1 MSAQEQVEKQ
11 SNEQS
16 KAAGKELPSRAK
28 IVVIGGGVG
37 GTSVAYHLAQLG
49 EKDVVLVDRSDL
61 TSGSTFHSA
70 GLVGQLRADPTLT
83 KMNMYSVELYR
94 KLEKSQTPASWRECG
109 SIKIASS
116 KERMDEIRRQI
127 GWAKTFGL
135 DLVEISTKQ
144 AQELFPLLDPT
155 DVVGG
160 CYMASDG
167 QVDPS
172 QLTQAMAAGARA
184 GGVKIFTH
192 TRVLA
197 INTQR
202 NRIKSV
208 TTDRGVIECEIVVNC
223 GGMYA
228 AEIGRLVDVRIPI
241 VPMSHQYLITE
252 NFLPDD
258 AKFLPSLRDPDN
270 LIYFRQE
277 VKGLVMG
284 GYERNSKP
292 FTASYEAYDQIPKDF
307 NSKLLPEEWDRF
319 EEIATN
325 AAKRVP
331 KMSEVGLK
339 NFINGPEGFTPDN
352 EFCLGETT
360 VGGFY
365 VAAGFCAHGIAGAG
379 GIGKVVAEWVV
390 AGEPTMDLW
399 HMDIKRFADAYK
411 SPRFTLSRV
420 TENYEAYYDIHYPLE
435 ERVSARGENKSPIY
449 DWHKQNHAVFGE
461 KASWER
467 VNYYHNPSERL
478 DDSLRPFG
486 WVGKN
491 WHPAVALEHHA
502 TRNQAGL
509 FDESSFA
516 KIKVSGARAGEFLN
530 QVCAANVVKGVGKTT
545 YTQALNKKGGIESDY
560 TITQIGE
567 SEFLIITGTA
577 FLNHDKGWLEKQVRE
592 LNFEQVEIVDITK
605 DLACFGIWGPAARV
619 ILQSITDADL
629 SNESFGFMNS
639 KIIKV
644 AGVELRATR
653 ITYVG
658 ELGRELYIPRDNAL
672 KVWLELITAG
682 KAHGLRVCGYRAIES
697 LRLEKGYR
705 AWAGEINSETNPYE
719 AGLGF
724 AVSTK
729 KDNFIGKA
737 ALDKVKDK
745 ISRKLTA
752 ITFDDIKQVAMGN
765 EPIFINNQV
774 VGRVKSAGQGYTI
787 NKAIAYAYLPV
798 EHANVGTTIEVE
810 MFGIKSKA
818 TIAAEPLFDPKG
830 ERIKS

>member
-1 MSAQEQVEKQ
+1 MSTQGQVTEQPKQ
-11 SNEQS
+11 
-16 KAAGKELPSRAK
+16 LPSRAK
-28 IVVIGGGVG
+28 IVIIGGGVG

-94 KLEKSQTPASWRECG
+94 KLEQSQTPASWRECG

-116 KERMDEIRRQI
+116 KERMAEIRRQI

-172 QLTQAMAAGARA
+172 QLTQAMAAGARS

-208 TTDRGVIECEIVVNC
+208 STDKGVIECEIVINC

-228 AEIGRLVDVRIPI
+228 SEIGRLVDVRIPVI
-241 VPMSHQYLITE
+241 PMSHQYLITE

-292 FTASYEAYDQIPKDF
+292 FTASYDAYDQIPADF

-411 SPRFTLSRV
+411 SPRFTLERV

-435 ERVSARGENKSPIY
+435 ERMSARGESKSPIY
-449 DWHKQNHAVFGE
+449 DWHKENHAIFGE
-461 KASWER
+461 KAAWER
-467 VNYYHNPSERL
+467 VNYYHNPTEKL
-478 DDSLRPFG
+478 DDSLRPQG

-491 WHPAVALEHHA
+491 WHPAVSLEHHA
-502 TRNQAGL
+502 TRNAAGL

-545 YTQALNKKGGIESDY
+545 YTQALNKKGGIESD
-560 TITQIGE
+560 
-567 SEFLIITGTA
+567 
-577 FLNHDKGWLEKQVRE
+577 
-592 LNFEQVEIVDITK
+592 
-605 DLACFGIWGPAARV
+605 PASRV
-619 ILQSITDADL
+619 ILQSLTDADL
-629 SNESFGFMNS
+629 SNDGFAFMNS
-639 KIIKV
+639 KEITV
-644 AGVELRATR
+644 AGVALRATR

-658 ELGRELYIPRDNAL
+658 ELGWELYIPRDNAL
-672 KVWLELITAG
+672 KVWLEIITAG
-682 KAHGLRVCGYRAIES
+682 KSHGLRVCGYRAIES

-745 ISRKLTA
+745 LSRKLMA
-752 ITFDDIKQVAMGN
+752 IVFDDI
-765 EPIFINNQV
+765 
-774 VGRVKSAGQGYTI
+774 
-787 NKAIAYAYLPV
+787 
-798 EHANVGTTIEVE
+798 ANVGSEIEVE

-830 ERIKS
+830 EKIKS

>member
-1 MSAQEQVEKQ
+1 VSAQEQVVSQ
-11 SNEQS
+11 VNQ
-16 KAAGKELPSRAK
+16 LPTRAK
-28 IVVIGGGVG
+28 IVIIGGGVG

-49 EKDVVLVDRSDL
+49 EKDVVLVDRADL

-83 KMNMYSVELYR
+83 KMNMYSVQLYR
-94 KLEKSQTPASWRECG
+94 ELEKTATPASWRECG

-116 KERMDEIRRQI
+116 KERMAEIRRQI

-135 DLVEISTKQ
+135 DLLEISTKQ

-172 QLTQAMAAGARA
+172 QLTQAMAAGARR

-202 NRIKSV
+202 NHIKSV
-208 TTDRGVIECEIVVNC
+208 STDKGVIECEIVINC
-223 GGMYA
+223 GGMFA

-241 VPMSHQYLITE
+241 IPMSHQYLITE

-292 FTASYEAYDQIPKDF
+292 FTASYDSYDQIPKDF
-307 NSKLLPEEWDRF
+307 NSKLLPEDWDRF
-319 EEIATN
+319 EEIASN

-352 EFCLGETT
+352 EFCLGETS

-379 GIGKVVAEWVV
+379 GIGKVVAEWIVG
-390 AGEPTMDLW
+390 GEPSMDLW
-399 HMDIKRFADAYK
+399 HMDIKRFSEAYN
-411 SPRFTLSRV
+411 SPKFTLARV
-420 TENYEAYYDIHYPLE
+420 TENYEAYYDIHYPGE
-435 ERVSARGENKSPIY
+435 ERQSAREENKSPIY
-449 DWHKQNHAVFGE
+449 QWHKDNGAVFGE
-461 KASWER
+461 KAAWER
-467 VNYYHNPSERL
+467 VNYYL
-478 DDSLRPFG
+478 DPAAQVNEKLKPHG

-491 WHPAVALEHHA
+491 WHPAVAAEHFA
-502 TRNQAGL
+502 TRNFAGL
-509 FDESSFA
+509 FDESSFS
-516 KIKVSGARAGEFLN
+516 KIKISGADAGEFLN
-530 QVCAANVVKGVGKTT
+530 YVCANNVVKGIDRTT

-560 TITQIGE
+560 TVTQVATD
-567 SEFLIITGTA
+567 EFLIITGTA
-577 FLNHDKGWLEKQVRE
+577 FLNHDKGWLEKIAREGNYQQVVIE
-592 LNFEQVEIVDITK
+592 DITK
-605 DLACFGIWGPAARV
+605 QLACFGIWGPNARK
-619 ILQSITDADL
+619 ILQKVSSADL
-629 SNESFGFMNS
+629 SNEGFGFMHS
-639 KIIKV
+639 KVIDI
-644 AGVELRATR
+644 AGVSLRATR

-658 ELGRELYIPRDNAL
+658 ELGWELYIPANEAL
-672 KVWLELITAG
+672 TVWLAILAAG
-682 KAHGLRVCGYRAIES
+682 SEYQLRPCGYRAIES

-705 AWAGEINSETNPYE
+705 AWAGEINSETNPFE

-724 AVSTK
+724 AVSSK
-729 KDNFIGKA
+729 KENYLGKA
-737 ALDKVKDK
+737 AIDKLKLNL
-745 ISRKLTA
+745 SRKLTA
-752 ITFDDIKQVAMGN
+752 LTFDDIKDVAMGN
-765 EPIFINNQV
+765 EPIFINNSV

-787 NKAIAYAYLPV
+787 NKAIAYAYLPIEV
-798 EHANVGTTIEVE
+798 AKVGTKVEVE
-810 MFGIKSKA
+810 MFGSKKVA
-818 TIAAEPLFDPKG
+818 TIAAEPLFDPQG
-830 ERIKS
+830 ERVKS

>member
-1 MSAQEQVEKQ
+1 MSTQEQLDKQ
-11 SNEQS
+11 PKE
-16 KAAGKELPSRAK
+16 AGKELPSRAK

-94 KLEKSQTPASWRECG
+94 KLEQSQTPASWRECG

-116 KERMDEIRRQI
+116 KERMNEIRRQI

-197 INTQR
+197 INTDR

-208 TTDRGVIECEIVVNC
+208 TTDKGVIECENVINC

-228 AEIGRLVDVRIPI
+228 SEIGRLVDVRIPI
-241 VPMSHQYLITE
+241 IPMSHQYLITE

-292 FTASYEAYDQIPKDF
+292 FTASYDAYDQIPADF

-435 ERVSARGENKSPIY
+435 ERMSARGENKSPIY
-449 DWHKQNHAVFGE
+449 DWHRQNHAIFGE

-467 VNYYHNPSERL
+467 VNYYHNPNEKL
-478 DDSLRPFG
+478 DDSLRPLG

-560 TITQIGE
+560 TITQSGE

-577 FLNHDKGWLEKQVRE
+577 FLNHDKGWLDKQVRE
-592 LNFEQVEIVDITK
+592 LNFEQVEIIDITK

-658 ELGRELYIPRDNAL
+658 ELGWELYIPRDNAL

-729 KDNFIGKA
+729 KADFIGKA

-810 MFGIKSKA
+810 MFGVKSKA

-830 ERIKS
+830 ERIKG